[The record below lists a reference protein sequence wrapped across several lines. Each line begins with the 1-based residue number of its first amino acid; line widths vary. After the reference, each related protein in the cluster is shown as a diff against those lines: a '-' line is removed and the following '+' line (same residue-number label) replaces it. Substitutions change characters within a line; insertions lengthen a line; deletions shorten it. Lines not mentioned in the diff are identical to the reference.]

1 MLPAVPSLAAVASGV
16 PEYAVA
22 NAKGLSASCPA
33 TTESLDSAYLT
44 LNVWICPTGP
54 LIGCTPSNSLAI
66 NEGITLL
73 IRGNITLFK
82 EAMFPL
88 IVEPADAASCN

>member
-1 MLPAVPSLAAVASGV
+1 MLPAVPSLDAVASGD

-33 TTESLDSAYLT
+33 VTESLDSAYLT

-54 LIGCTPSNSLAI
+54 LVDSFHQVIRWRI
-66 NEGITLL
+66 NGT
-73 IRGNITLFK
+73 
-82 EAMFPL
+82 
-88 IVEPADAASCN
+88 